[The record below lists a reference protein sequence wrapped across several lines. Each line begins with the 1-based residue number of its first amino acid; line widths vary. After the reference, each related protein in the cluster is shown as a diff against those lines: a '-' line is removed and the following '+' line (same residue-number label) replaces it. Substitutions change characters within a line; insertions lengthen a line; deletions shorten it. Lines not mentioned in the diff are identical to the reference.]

1 MSPENKNKY
10 SGPPLLNIETIKSPS
25 APVNCTKADGNIK
38 IELAKIGGMTPEIL
52 IFNGKKDES
61 DIPDAFIIAPFEY

>member
-1 MSPENKNKY
+1 MSPENRNKY

-38 IELAKIGGMTPEIL
+38 IELAKIGGITPDIL
-52 IFNGKKDES
+52 IFKGKNEES
-61 DIPDAFIIAPFEY
+61 DIPEAFIIAPFGY